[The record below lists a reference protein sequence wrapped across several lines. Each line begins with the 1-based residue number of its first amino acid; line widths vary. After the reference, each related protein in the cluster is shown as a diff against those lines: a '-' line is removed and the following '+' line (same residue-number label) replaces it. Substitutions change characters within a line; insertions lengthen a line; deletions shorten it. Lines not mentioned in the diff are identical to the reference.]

1 MAKAEAIELLKK
13 YILLLNSNG
22 ISVYKAFLFGSYSTN
37 TATEASDID
46 VMIVSEKYDETDDE
60 AVGKI
65 WKLTRMV
72 STKIEPFLIGKNK
85 FISDDE
91 NYIMQCS
98 WENVPDFDYL
108 QLCLWISY
116 VSLEDFINEFEW
128 YFSPENSIMGN
139 LQSQCCWINL
149 SELFDQENDELEK
162 YFPKQEELH
171 EKYDYNNR

>member
-1 MAKAEAIELLKK
+1 MAKAEVIELLKK

-72 STKIEPFLIGKNK
+72 STKIEPFLIGKNR
-85 FISDDE
+85 FISDDNSPLIE
-91 NYIMQCS
+91 HIKKQGI
-98 WENVPDFDYL
+98 ELTL
-108 QLCLWISY
+108 QP
-116 VSLEDFINEFEW
+116 FNQ
-128 YFSPENSIMGN
+128 MA
-139 LQSQCCWINL
+139 
-149 SELFDQENDELEK
+149 SEPTAEYGVEK
-162 YFPKQEELH
+162 
-171 EKYDYNNR
+171 

>member
-1 MAKAEAIELLKK
+1 MAKAEVIELLKK

-37 TATEASDID
+37 TATEASGID

-85 FISDDE
+85 FISDDNSPLIE
-91 NYIMQCS
+91 QIKRQGI
-98 WENVPDFDYL
+98 ELTL
-108 QLCLWISY
+108 QP
-116 VSLEDFINEFEW
+116 FNQ
-128 YFSPENSIMGN
+128 MA
-139 LQSQCCWINL
+139 
-149 SELFDQENDELEK
+149 SEPTAEYCVEK
-162 YFPKQEELH
+162 
-171 EKYDYNNR
+171 

>member
-1 MAKAEAIELLKK
+1 MAKAEVIELLKK

-85 FISDDE
+85 FISDDNSPLIE
-91 NYIMQCS
+91 QIKRQGI
-98 WENVPDFDYL
+98 ELTL
-108 QLCLWISY
+108 QP
-116 VSLEDFINEFEW
+116 FNQ
-128 YFSPENSIMGN
+128 MA
-139 LQSQCCWINL
+139 
-149 SELFDQENDELEK
+149 SEPTTEYGVEK
-162 YFPKQEELH
+162 
-171 EKYDYNNR
+171 